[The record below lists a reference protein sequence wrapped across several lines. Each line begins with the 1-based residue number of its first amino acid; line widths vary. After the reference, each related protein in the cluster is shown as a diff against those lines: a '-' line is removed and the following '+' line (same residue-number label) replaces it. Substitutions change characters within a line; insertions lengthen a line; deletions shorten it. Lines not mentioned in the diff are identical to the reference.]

1 MKNSAKDVLKTTL
14 VFGVIPL
21 MLVASGCTTT
31 MPVGG
36 TGVLS
41 TYQQKTLNL
50 ATQRAIDQAGI
61 DAKFLG
67 NEKLYVDI
75 KGVGSADLGK
85 QHVSGKILSILE
97 SKGANIVEDKSTAES
112 VLVCNLSLAG
122 VDTQFGPTLF
132 GRKIDTK
139 ADVGLEFK
147 KGQGSQVVQK
157 NGSGTALF
165 HQEWFLGFGPSESL
179 K

>member
-1 MKNSAKDVLKTTL
+1 MKNSIKTVSRMTL
-14 VFGVIPL
+14 ALGAILL
-21 MLVASGCTTT
+21 MFVASGCTAT

-41 TYQQKTLNL
+41 SYQQKALNL

-61 DAKFLG
+61 DANFLG

-85 QHVSGKILSILE
+85 QHVSGRILSILGD
-97 SKGANIVEDKSTAES
+97 KGANIVEDKSTADS
-112 VLVCNLSLAG
+112 VLVCSLNLAG
-122 VDTQFGPTLF
+122 VDTQVGPTLF

-147 KGQGSQVVQK
+147 KEQGPQVIKK
-157 NGSGTALF
+157 NGTGTALF
-165 HQEWFLGFGPSESL
+165 HQEWFFGFGPSESL
-179 K
+179 N

>member
-1 MKNSAKDVLKTTL
+1 MKNSTENVLKMTL
-14 VFGVIPL
+14 VFGIIPL

-41 TYQQKTLNL
+41 SYQQKALNL

-85 QHVSGKILSILE
+85 QHVSGRILSILAN
-97 SKGANIVEDKSTAES
+97 KGANIVDDKSTADS
-112 VLVCNLSLAG
+112 VLVCNLNLAG
-122 VDTQFGPTLF
+122 VDTQVGPTLL

-147 KGQGSQVVQK
+147 KGQGPQVIQK
-157 NGSGTALF
+157 NGTGTALF